1 MGIFFLNLFHG
12 RTQKLFL
19 ICRTILMENINEEV
33 IKKIQRKIRKR
44 SNKKLRENILNEIYT
59 VSL

>member
-1 MGIFFLNLFHG
+1 MEEPKN
-12 RTQKLFL
+12 LFL
-19 ICRTILMENINEEV
+19 IGRRILMENINEEV